1 MRFDVLLLGGFLAF
15 LVNIVGLSHQSRVF
29 LRRSPAP
36 LNQFPYRQASI
47 KRKLN
52 ERHIAIGIGT
62 PTAPHHDPFRPAGPL
77 PPATATAP
85 QPNTKQNQP
94 NPNQN
99 NRAQS
104 YFKRRI
110 FMHFQE
116 CHLGVRV
123 HVQKI
128 TSICS
133 GHITQESA
141 KKISWDLLLE
151 LQAILTLCLTCARK
165 IKSCTNTPIPSS
177 LPGIPENPPS
187 VHDIG
192 QMIFQLLLQLKV
204 CFNEMNQVC
213 SRFEII
219 RMTCS
224 DCLVQISSAASASL
238 SVSGSHIGGLLV
250 AVTRLFGGDPLSFFG
265 LHRFG
270 LDSIL
275 KILI

>member
-116 CHLGVRV
+116 CHLGVR
-123 HVQKI
+123 
-128 TSICS
+128 
-133 GHITQESA
+133 
-141 KKISWDLLLE
+141 
-151 LQAILTLCLTCARK
+151 

-219 RMTCS
+219 H
-224 DCLVQISSAASASL
+224 CLVQISSAASASL